1 VPQAAKAEV
10 RPVPPAVARLV
21 GRAAQAVVRAPQ
33 AARRERHLR
42 RVAFE
47 WPPEVSKE
55 RRWAA
60 SVARSQVSIQVLP
73 PARG

>member
-1 VPQAAKAEV
+1 MPEV
-10 RPVPPAVARLV
+10 RFVPRAVARPV
-21 GRAAQAVVRAPQ
+21 GRVAQAVVRAPQ
-33 AARRERHLR
+33 AAKRERLLR
-42 RVAFE
+42 RVALE

-73 PARG
+73 PAQA